1 MAVPMTLTDAANLID
16 LSIQD
21 IWIKGSAQETE
32 LYKQYYNVETGIV
45 DYFFK
50 DSSITGL
57 GYAGRVVENA
67 AVVAAAPV
75 AGYTKTYTQVHYG
88 QLMPFTKFTWFFG
101 IKKRNLEAITA
112 EVRKACSDLREQRCA
127 DRLDQSYN
135 TSYTAT
141 DSSGSYAVNVAG
153 GDGLSFVS
161 ASHTREDG
169 GTAWNNRV
177 TDGSTVN
184 NAFDYAG
191 LKAAF
196 RTAALVPGTTG
207 KPLNI
212 NLDTLVVSRGYAPHN
227 RALEIL
233 GALNKGWI
241 PGSADRDQAG
251 LPAGYGSASGATG
264 VATYKIIANPWIQ
277 TNTGYWWMF
286 DSTMA
291 MSPRYGFNYK
301 ESQPITLEGPN
312 IVFKTGE
319 IQYKATM
326 MFDIGHNDPRGWV
339 GSKGTNAA

>member
-21 IWIKGSAQETE
+21 IWVKGSIAETE
-32 LYKQYYNVETGIV
+32 MYKSYYNVETGVV
-45 DYFFK
+45 DYYVK

-67 AVVAAAPV
+67 AVSASTPV
-75 AGYTKTYTQVHYG
+75 QGYTKTYTQIHYG
-88 QLMPFTKFTWFFG
+88 QLMPFTQFTWFFG
-101 IKKRNLEAITA
+101 IKKRNLEAITT
-112 EVRKACSDLREQRCA
+112 EVRKACSDLRELRCA
-127 DRLDQSYN
+127 DRLDNSYS

-141 DSSGSYAVNVAG
+141 DSSGSYAVTTTG
-153 GDGLSFVS
+153 GDGLALVS

-169 GTAWNNRV
+169 GTAWNNRI

-184 NAFDYAG
+184 NSFDYAG

-196 RTAALVPGTTG
+196 RTAALVPGPTG
-207 KPLNI
+207 KPQNI

-233 GALNKGWI
+233 GALNRGFI

-251 LPAGYGSASGATG
+251 LPTGYGSATANG
-264 VATYKIIANPWIQ
+264 VATYKIVALPWIT
-277 TNTGYWWMF
+277 TNTSYWWMM
-286 DSTMA
+286 DSSQA
-291 MSPRYGFNYK
+291 LSPRYGLNYK
-301 ESQPITLEGPN
+301 ESMPITLAGPN

-319 IQYKATM
+319 IQYKADL
-326 MFDIGHNDPRGWV
+326 MFDIGHNDPRPIL
-339 GSKGTNAA
+339 GSKNTNAA